1 MNERRMVPIPKKI
14 LVTGATGYVAGRLV
28 PLLLEEGHSVR
39 VLARNAHRLRDY
51 PWHDDIE
58 IAEGDA
64 RNRDDVENAVE
75 GIDVVYYLLH
85 AITLGKK
92 LDVAE
97 KEIAQNFA
105 LACKAANVQR
115 IVYLGGI
122 ANQQSESLS
131 MHLASR
137 VATGEML
144 RASGV
149 PTIELRAAVI
159 IGSGSASFEMLRYLT
174 ERLPVMITPKWLST
188 RIQPIA
194 IRDVLYYLVAAAQVK
209 EEVNDYFDIA
219 GPDIVTYKEM
229 MQRYAKIAG
238 LKKRVIITLPI
249 LTPKLSSHWIN
260 LVTPVPRS
268 IARPLVNS
276 LVVEVIAGDHKVSDI
291 IADPEEGLLPFD
303 TAVSLALD
311 RVKSGDIDTRWSSAL
326 NENNTENQLPSDPL
340 PTDPSWSGGSVY
352 VDERTQ
358 VCHAPASELWKVIEG
373 IGGTNGWYS
382 FPFAWQLRGFLDRLV
397 GGVGMRRGRRNP
409 DTLRV
414 GETVDFWR
422 VEEKVDQKLLH
433 LVAEMKLP
441 GKAALTLSIEDLKDL
456 PNECMFSLR
465 ASFRPKGLAG
475 HLYWWVVR
483 PFHGIVFGSMVK
495 NIPAKA
501 ESL

>member
-1 MNERRMVPIPKKI
+1 
-14 LVTGATGYVAGRLV
+14 VTGATGYVGGRLV
-28 PLLLEEGHSVR
+28 PLLLEEGYSVR

-58 IAEGDA
+58 IVEGDA
-64 RNRDDVENAVE
+64 RNRTDVKKAVD

-85 AITLGKK
+85 SIVLGKN
-92 LDVAE
+92 LDEAE
-97 KEIAQNFA
+97 KEIAENFA
-105 LACKAANVQR
+105 VACRAADVKR
-115 IVYLGGI
+115 IIYLGGI

-137 VATGEML
+137 VATGEIL

-159 IGSGSASFEMLRYLT
+159 IGSGSASFEMVRYLT

-194 IRDVLYYLVAAAQVK
+194 IRDVLRYLVAAVDVK
-209 EEVNDYFDIA
+209 GEVNDYFDIA
-219 GPDIVTYKEM
+219 GPNILTYREM
-229 MQRYAKIAG
+229 MQRYAQVAG

-260 LVTPVPRS
+260 LVTPVPRA

-276 LVVEVIAGDHKVSDI
+276 LVVEVIAGDHKVSQI
-291 IADPEEGLLPFD
+291 IPDPEQGLLPFD

-311 RVKSGDIDTRWSSAL
+311 RVKSGDINTRWSSAL
-326 NENNTENQLPSDPL
+326 NANNSQDQLPSDPL
-340 PTDPSWSGGSVY
+340 PTDPKWSGGSLY
-352 VDERTQ
+352 VDERIHL
-358 VCHAPASELWKVIEG
+358 CRAPASELWKVIEG

-382 FPFAWQLRGFLDRLV
+382 FPFAWQVRGLLDRLV
-397 GGVGMRRGRRNP
+397 GGVGMRRGRRNS

-414 GETVDFWR
+414 GETIDFWR
-422 VEEKVDQKLLH
+422 VDEKVDQKLLH

-441 GKAALTLSIEDLKDL
+441 GKAALTLSIETLKDR
-456 PNECMFSLR
+456 PDECVFSLR
-465 ASFRPKGLAG
+465 ATFRPKGLAG
-475 HLYWWVVR
+475 HAYWWLVR

-495 NIPAKA
+495 NIPKKA